1 MTEFQEVYKEA
12 MEEIH
17 TPKIDST
24 SVLDGARRK
33 KAKRR
38 RLLQHTCTLMSMVL
52 LLCIAGVTT
61 ATASGYFQNV
71 IRVTEEGFVSSP
83 AESHR
88 PEAELAES
96 HRPEAKLASS
106 GSLTTGQAADQ
117 MEDRAADQMEDQAAD
132 QKADQM
138 EDQAADQEADVSYVE
153 EQMSKEYSFTSP
165 KAFRQAFPDLKLAFP
180 VEQLPENTEFTFS
193 LLDGMAILSYQS
205 EDGKFFEF
213 EQYDYAGIC
222 SHGFA
227 STYGDGIANQYR
239 YTTKGGDTYLVAE
252 EISDEKETMGRH
264 AAIAVGDYEIYI
276 NFYGYTRAETEAV
289 LDSVDLLRLR

>member
-24 SVLDGARRK
+24 SVLDGVRRK

-38 RLLQHTCTLMSMVL
+38 RLLQHTGTLMSMVF
-52 LLCIAGVTT
+52 LLCVAGVTT

-71 IRVTEEGFVSSP
+71 IRVTKEGFVSSP
-83 AESHR
+83 AESDSLQAKLAGSDS
-88 PEAELAES
+88 PEKELEGS
-96 HRPEAKLASS
+96 DSPEPMLASS
-106 GSLTTGQAADQ
+106 GSLKTGQAVEQ
-117 MEDRAADQMEDQAAD
+117 MEDRAADQG
-132 QKADQM
+132 ADQM
-138 EDQAADQEADVSYVE
+138 ADQEAAVSYVE
-153 EQMSKEYSFTSP
+153 EQMSEEYSFTSP
-165 KAFRQAFPDLKLAFP
+165 QAFRQTFPDLKFAFP
-180 VEQLPENTEFTFS
+180 VEQLPENTEFTVS

-239 YTTKGGDTYLVAE
+239 YTTEGGDTYLVAE
-252 EISDEKETMGRH
+252 EISKEKETMGRH

-276 NFYGYTRAETEAV
+276 SFYGYTRAETETV

>member
-38 RLLQHTCTLMSMVL
+38 RLLQHTGTLMSMVL

-71 IRVTEEGFVSSP
+71 IRVTKEGFVSAP
-83 AESHR
+83 AESEH
-88 PEAELAES
+88 
-96 HRPEAKLASS
+96 PEAKLASL

-117 MEDRAADQMEDQAAD
+117 MEGQTADQAT
-132 QKADQM
+132 DQM
-138 EDQAADQEADVSYVE
+138 ADQEAAVSYVE
-153 EQMSKEYSFTSP
+153 EQMSEEYSFTSP
-165 KAFRQAFPDLKLAFP
+165 QAFRQAFPDLKLAFP

-193 LLDGMAILSYQS
+193 LLDGMATLQYQP
-205 EDGKFFEF
+205 EDGKFFVF

-222 SHGFA
+222 SHEYV

-239 YTTKGGDTYLVAE
+239 YTTEGGDTYLVVE

-264 AAIAVGDYEIYI
+264 AAIAVGDYEIYMD
-276 NFYGYTRAETEAV
+276 FYGYTRAEAEAV
-289 LDSVDLLRLR
+289 LDTMDLLRLR

>member
-38 RLLQHTCTLMSMVL
+38 RALQHTSTLMTMVL
-52 LLCIAGVTT
+52 LLCIAGFTT

-83 AESHR
+83 AESDH

-96 HRPEAKLASS
+96 ERPEAKLASS
-106 GSLTTGQAADQ
+106 GGLTTGQAAD
-117 MEDRAADQMEDQAAD
+117 RMEDQAAD
-132 QKADQM
+132 QATDQM
-138 EDQAADQEADVSYVE
+138 KDQAADQIENQEAAVSYVE
-153 EQMSKEYSFTSP
+153 EQMSEEYSFTSP
-165 KAFRQAFPDLKLAFP
+165 EAFRQAFPDLKFAFP
-180 VEQLPENTEFTFS
+180 VEQLPESTEFSFS
-193 LLDGMAILSYQS
+193 LLDGMATLQYQP
-205 EDGKFFEF
+205 EDGKFFVF
-213 EQYDYAGIC
+213 EQYNYAGIC
-222 SHGFA
+222 SHGYA

-239 YTTKGGDTYLVAE
+239 YTTEGGDTYLVVE

-264 AAIAVGDYEIYI
+264 AAIAVGDYEIYMD
-276 NFYGYTRAETEAV
+276 FYGYTRAEAEAV
-289 LDSVDLLRLR
+289 LDTVDLLRLR

>member
-33 KAKRR
+33 KVKRR
-38 RLLQHTCTLMSMVL
+38 RLLQHTGTLMSMVL

-71 IRVTEEGFVSSP
+71 IRVTKEGFVSSP
-83 AESHR
+83 AEFEH
-88 PEAELAES
+88 PET
-96 HRPEAKLASS
+96 KLASL

-117 MEDRAADQMEDQAAD
+117 MEGQTADQAT
-132 QKADQM
+132 DQM
-138 EDQAADQEADVSYVE
+138 ADQEAAVSYVE
-153 EQMSKEYSFTSP
+153 EQMSEEYSFTSP
-165 KAFRQAFPDLKLAFP
+165 QAFRQAFPDLKLAFP

-193 LLDGMAILSYQS
+193 LLDGMATLQYQP
-205 EDGKFFEF
+205 EDGKFFVF

-222 SHGFA
+222 SHEYV

-239 YTTKGGDTYLVAE
+239 YTTEGGDTYLVVE

-264 AAIAVGDYEIYI
+264 AAIAVGDYEIYMD
-276 NFYGYTRAETEAV
+276 FYGYTRAEAEAV
-289 LDSVDLLRLR
+289 LDTMDLLRLR